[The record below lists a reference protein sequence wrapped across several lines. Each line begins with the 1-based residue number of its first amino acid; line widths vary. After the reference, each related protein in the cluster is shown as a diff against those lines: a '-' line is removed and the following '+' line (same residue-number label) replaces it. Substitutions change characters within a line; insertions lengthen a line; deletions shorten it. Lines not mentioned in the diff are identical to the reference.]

1 MKILFLLAF
10 LAATA
15 NAHMNEQR
23 FAPGVPPPQ
32 QQQQHHQQQP
42 PQQQQQYQQ
51 QPPQQQQQ
59 QYQQPPQQEQQQVNQ
74 MNQQQVPPPQGGA
87 QPVHGGHGH
96 GHGDTMKFSSDIHNA
111 EHVME
116 HLENVI
122 ETKPKDQMTE
132 EELEFHYFKMHDYDN
147 NNKLD
152 GVEIGK
158 ALTHYHA
165 EQSSKDSSAPPPE
178 VKVFTDDEISN
189 IVDVVLKENDMNGD
203 GYIEYAEFKRAQDK
217 EKQKPPPP
225 TQPPQQ

>member
-165 EQSSKDSSAPPPE
+165 EHNDKSAPI
-178 VKVFTDDEISN
+178 KVLSDEELAEAIDHGL
-189 IVDVVLKENDMNGD
+189 IPDVNDD
-203 GYIEYAEFKRAQDK
+203 GYVEFFEIKHAIK
-217 EKQKPPPP
+217 MGKAF
-225 TQPPQQ
+225 